1 MTTRA
6 TLIAALLAASA
17 LVGPAAADA
26 VGVSRC
32 DEAVD
37 GVFRP
42 GLLTL
47 EADGTRTFHP
57 VGENGL
63 TEAITFNRARAFE
76 WVEAQGFYPAG
87 TMFENYDDYICGM
100 PCEECPEDDPP
111 EPDLPDNNV
120 DPAHGDDE

>member
-6 TLIAALLAASA
+6 TLIAAMLAASA
-17 LVGPAAADA
+17 FVGPAVADV

-42 GLLTL
+42 GLLTV

-63 TEAITFNRARAFE
+63 TETIAFNRTRAFE

-87 TMFENYDDYICGM
+87 TMFADLV
-100 PCEECPEDDPP
+100 PEAGL
-111 EPDLPDNNV
+111 EPASLAAADFESAASTNSATR
-120 DPAHGDDE
+120 AHALC

>member
-1 MTTRA
+1 LPQVRS
-6 TLIAALLAASA
+6 SA
-17 LVGPAAADA
+17 GAADV

-63 TEAITFNRARAFE
+63 TEAITFNRTRAFE

-87 TMFENYDDYICGM
+87 TMFEDYDDYICGM
-100 PCEECPEDDPP
+100 PCEECEEDDPP
-111 EPDLPDNNV
+111 EPDLPDN
-120 DPAHGDDE
+120 GDDATHGTDE